1 MTIEN
6 ILQSIRQYLTLEKAS
21 DKTIRY
27 YQSPQ
32 DISSFLQQSNIK
44 VGLNK
49 YKEIILEEETALEL
63 GGFNVQ
69 SFSLI
74 HPIIDN
80 NHIQNGKITV
90 LGPEFQEISQ
100 SRVHF
105 GMFLV
110 IGVSS
115 LSEQMFQELR
125 GLNLISNGIEGFS
138 IRTIPRKFWCRINSS
153 LLAKNFSMEFLGN
166 AIIHL
171 YKAKFKDLIQSI
183 EIFFINN
190 DPKSIYEFIQITS
203 NITNLYLEKWKKK
216 VDEWKKKIDCDYD
229 WGCEICPYLEECKD
243 IKDLLNSRNQLEN

>member
-1 MTIEN
+1 M
-6 ILQSIRQYLTLEKAS
+6 
-21 DKTIRY
+21 IRY

-44 VGLNK
+44 VGLSE
-49 YKEIILEEETALEL
+49 YKEIIMEEETALEL
-63 GGFNVQ
+63 GGFGVQ

-74 HPIIDN
+74 HPIINDK
-80 NHIQNGKITV
+80 HIQNGKITV

-115 LSEQMFQELR
+115 LSERVFQDLR

-153 LLAKNFSMEFLGN
+153 LLTKKISMEFLGN
-166 AIIHL
+166 AIIYL
-171 YKAKFKDLIQSI
+171 YKSKFKELIQSM

-190 DPKSIYEFIQITS
+190 DPKSIHKFIQITS
-203 NITNLYLEKWKKK
+203 NIRILHSEKWKKK

-229 WGCEICPYLEECKD
+229 WGCEICPYVEECED
-243 IKDLLNSRNQLEN
+243 IKDLLKSRNQLEN